1 MMCVFSTRV
10 TYGLHTSFNMKISRN
25 WLQKYFESTLPSALE
40 LADLFTFHSFEVEE
54 VTQVE
59 DDWVIDVDILPNRSS
74 DCLSHRGIAR
84 EVSTLLSIPLKNDS
98 LRDTLPAWKPLTHTK
113 VSVENNALCPRY
125 MTALIRG
132 VRVEPS
138 PPWLQKALK
147 TLGQK
152 SINNIVDAT
161 NYVMLDTGQ
170 PLHAFDYSLLATDE
184 EGTRHLS
191 VRLAKKGE
199 EITTLTGDTY
209 TLGDTHQLIADGVSG
224 LPLAL
229 AGIKGGKV
237 AEVTEGTVDVILESA
252 NFNFVNVRKTSNEL
266 KLATDASVRFQNEPS
281 QLLPAF
287 ALRDLITLIEDVSEG
302 ELVGVIDVFTGTGE
316 RTPVNVTLSEINSLL
331 GTNLLVTDVEDILVR
346 FEWEFSRD
354 AEEFAVTS
362 AWERSDVTIKEAIIE
377 EIGRVYGYSNI
388 PSQMLPT
395 PESRPL
401 VNKNQY
407 YIEKIQKSLS
417 EMGYSE
423 VLTYTL
429 AERGEVELLNPLAS
443 DKAFMRR
450 NITDGL
456 LKALELNVQ
465 NAPLLGLEAVKL
477 FELGTVFTAE
487 GEELSLAIGGRAVSG
502 KQRVIDDT
510 LQSDI
515 EKVLE
520 TIGLSEKV
528 VLKDGI
534 FEIPLKNIIALLPD
548 VDAYEPGLLWNTDAR
563 YTRWSPYPFVLRDI
577 SVWVPKEVSSEEVLA
592 SIMKDATELLVR
604 HEQFDEFE
612 KDERVSYA
620 WHLVFQSYEK
630 TLTDIEINAIMTKIT
645 QNIQSNP
652 GWEVR

>member
-1 MMCVFSTRV
+1 MMCDFSTQAIYDLRIN
-10 TYGLHTSFNMKISRN
+10 FNMKISRN
-25 WLQKYFESTLPSALE
+25 WLQKYFDSTLPSAQE

-84 EVSTLLSIPLKNDS
+84 EISTLLSIPLKSDP

-125 MTALIRG
+125 MAALIRG

-161 NYVMLDTGQ
+161 NYVMHDVGQ

-191 VRLAKKGE
+191 VRLSKKGE

-281 QLLPAF
+281 PLLPAF
-287 ALRDLITLIEDVSEG
+287 AMRDLIRLIEDVSEG
-302 ELVGVIDVFTGTGE
+302 ELVGVIDEFTGVGE
-316 RTPVNVTLSEINSLL
+316 RIPVTVTLSEINSLL
-331 GTNLLVTDVEDILVR
+331 GTNLSVTDVEGILVR

-388 PSQMLPT
+388 SSQMVPT
-395 PESRPL
+395 LSSKPP

-407 YIEKIQKSLS
+407 YIEKIQKTLLD
-417 EMGYSE
+417 MGYSE

-450 NITDGL
+450 NIADGL

-465 NAPLLGLEAVKL
+465 NAPLLSLEAVKL
-477 FELGTVFTAE
+477 FELGTVFTTE
-487 GEELSLAIGGRAVSG
+487 GEEISLAIGGRAVSG
-502 KQRVIDDT
+502 KQRVIDGI

-520 TIGLSEKV
+520 MVGSPEKV
-528 VLKDGI
+528 VLEDGI
-534 FEIPLKNIIALLPD
+534 FEISLKNIFALLPD
-548 VDAYEPGLLWNTDAR
+548 VEAYESGLSWNTHAR
-563 YTRWSPYPFVLRDI
+563 YTRWSSYPFVLRDI
-577 SVWVPKEVSSEEVLA
+577 SVWVPKAVSSEEVLA

-604 HEQFDEFE
+604 HTQFDEFE
-612 KDERVSYA
+612 KDEKISYA

-630 TLTDIEINAIMTKIT
+630 TLTDVEINAIMAKIT
-645 QNIQSNP
+645 ENIQSHS

>member
-1 MMCVFSTRV
+1 
-10 TYGLHTSFNMKISRN
+10 MKISRN
-25 WLQKYFESTLPSALE
+25 WLQKYFESTLPSAQE

-54 VTQVE
+54 VTQVG
-59 DDWVIDVDILPNRSS
+59 DDWVIDIDILPNRSS

-84 EVSTLLSIPLKNDS
+84 EVSTLLSIPLKSDP

-125 MTALIRG
+125 MAALIRG

-161 NYVMLDTGQ
+161 NYVMHDVGQ

-209 TLGDTHQLIADGVSG
+209 TLNDTHQLIADGVSG

-281 QLLPAF
+281 PLLPAF
-287 ALRDLITLIEDVSEG
+287 AMRDLIRLIEDVSGG
-302 ELVGVIDVFTGTGE
+302 ELVGVIDEFSGVGE
-316 RTPVNVTLSEINSLL
+316 RTPVTVTLSEINSLL
-331 GTNLLVTDVEDILVR
+331 GTNLSVTDVEGILVR

-388 PSQMLPT
+388 SSQMVPT
-395 PESRPL
+395 LSSKPP

-407 YIEKIQKSLS
+407 YIEKIQKTLS

-429 AERGEVELLNPLAS
+429 AEQGEVELLNPLAS

-450 NITDGL
+450 NIANGL

-465 NAPLLGLEAVKL
+465 NAPLLSLEAVKL

-502 KQRVIDDT
+502 KQRTIDAT
-510 LQSDI
+510 VQSDI

-520 TIGLSEKV
+520 TLGSPEKV
-528 VLKDGI
+528 VLKDGL
-534 FEIPLKNIIALLPD
+534 FEISLKNIFALLAD
-548 VDAYEPGLLWNTDAR
+548 VEAYESGLLWNTDAR
-563 YTRWSPYPFVLRDI
+563 YTRWSSYPFVLRDI
-577 SVWVPKEVSSEEVLA
+577 SVWVPKSVSSEEVLA

-604 HEQFDEFE
+604 HTQFDEFE
-612 KDERVSYA
+612 KDEKISYA

-630 TLTDIEINAIMTKIT
+630 TLTDVEINTIMAKIT
-645 QNIQSNP
+645 ENIQSNP